1 MSDDQWLAMILGGGL
16 ILIAAVAW
24 LFSKRWPLASAAFM
38 LTGAAMGARLAI
50 KGPGMELA
58 ALGAGEIAVRL
69 VAGAAAL
76 WCLYAAVT
84 QVVIWWRYRDARIDK
99 S

>member
-1 MSDDQWLAMILGGGL
+1 MSDDQWIVVLGGGL

-24 LFSKRWPLASAAFM
+24 LVSKRWPLASAVFM
-38 LTGAAMGARLAI
+38 LAAAAMGARLAV

-58 ALGAGEIAVRL
+58 EFGTGEVVFRL
-69 VAGAAAL
+69 LAGAAAL

-84 QVVIWWRYRDARIDK
+84 HVVVWWRYRNAGIDRG
-99 S
+99 

>member
-1 MSDDQWLAMILGGGL
+1 MSDDQWFTTVLGGGL

-24 LFSKRWPLASAAFM
+24 LVSKRWPLASAVFFLAA
-38 LTGAAMGARLAI
+38 AAMGARIAI

-58 ALGAGEIAVRL
+58 AFGAGELIVRL

-76 WCLYAAVT
+76 WCLYAAITHIVL
-84 QVVIWWRYRDARIDK
+84 WSRYRR
-99 S
+99 